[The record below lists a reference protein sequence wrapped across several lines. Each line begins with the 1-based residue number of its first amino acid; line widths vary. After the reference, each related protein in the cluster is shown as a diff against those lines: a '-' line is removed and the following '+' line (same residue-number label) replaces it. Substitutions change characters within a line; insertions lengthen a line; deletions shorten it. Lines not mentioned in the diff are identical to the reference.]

1 MFLIEFYKDY
11 KAMSS
16 KKKRWFKDAL
26 LDRLGIYITLLI
38 LIGIVEFIIWYF
50 VGARWLQKGV
60 K

>member
-38 LIGIVEFIIWYF
+38 LIGIVEFIIWYCN
-50 VGARWLQKGV
+50 R
-60 K
+60 